1 MNEYLTISEVMKILK
16 VSRTAINNWM
26 KSGKLKYHKV
36 GRLVRIKSEDLK
48 KFVEENNHKG

>member
-1 MNEYLTISEVMKILK
+1 MNEYLTVKEVMEILK
-16 VSRTAINNWM
+16 VSRTAVNNWM

-48 KFVEENNHKG
+48 RFVEENNRK